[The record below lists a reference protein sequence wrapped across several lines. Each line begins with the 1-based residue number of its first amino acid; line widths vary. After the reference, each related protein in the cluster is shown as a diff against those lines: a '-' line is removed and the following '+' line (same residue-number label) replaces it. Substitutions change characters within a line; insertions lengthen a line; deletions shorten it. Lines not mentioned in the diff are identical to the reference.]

1 MEYFPLDYIGE
12 IKTNSRVIIQAFP
25 NLRTEVLLAPD
36 GYGLFSVTP
45 LSHLGSFGINH
56 LAN

>member
-25 NLRTEVLLAPD
+25 KFAGRIHVALD
-36 GYGLFSVTP
+36 GYRLFWVTP
-45 LSHLGSFGINH
+45 LSHLGSFGINP